1 MERRVASFDPFRLC
15 TTVDTLPCA
24 VYHNTQMQIVQ
35 SDTFTA
41 WLDNVKD
48 ERAAARIVTRIRRME
63 IGNAGDVRSV
73 GDGVSEIRIDYG
85 PGYRVYFARRG
96 RTLVILLCGG
106 DKKSQRKDIAL
117 AKRMAKEA

>member
-1 MERRVASFDPFRLC
+1 MH
-15 TTVDTLPCA
+15 T
-24 VYHNTQMQIVQ
+24 MQVVQ
-35 SDTFTA
+35 SDVFTA

-73 GDGVSEIRIDYG
+73 GEGVSEIRIDYG
-85 PGYRVYFARRG
+85 PGYRVYFTRRE

-117 AKRMAKEA
+117 ARRMAKEA

>member
-1 MERRVASFDPFRLC
+1 
-15 TTVDTLPCA
+15 
-24 VYHNTQMQIVQ
+24 MQIVQ
-35 SDTFTA
+35 SDVFTA

-73 GDGVSEIRIDYG
+73 GEGVSEIRIDYG
-85 PGYRVYFARRG
+85 PGYRVYFTRRG
-96 RTLVILLCGG
+96 RTLVILLCDG
-106 DKKSQRKDIAL
+106 DKKSRRKDIAL

>member
-1 MERRVASFDPFRLC
+1 MH
-15 TTVDTLPCA
+15 T
-24 VYHNTQMQIVQ
+24 MQIVQ
-35 SDTFTA
+35 SDVFTA

-73 GDGVSEIRIDYG
+73 GEGVSEIRIDYG
-85 PGYRVYFARRG
+85 PGYRVYFTRRR

-106 DKKSQRKDIAL
+106 DKKSQRKDIAV
-117 AKRMAKEA
+117 AKRIAKEA

>member
-1 MERRVASFDPFRLC
+1 
-15 TTVDTLPCA
+15 
-24 VYHNTQMQIVQ
+24 MQIVQ
-35 SDTFTA
+35 SDVFTA

-63 IGNAGDVRSV
+63 IGNAGDVKSV
-73 GDGVSEIRIDYG
+73 GEGVSEMRIDYG
-85 PGYRVYFARRG
+85 PGYRVYFTRRG

-106 DKKSQRKDIAL
+106 DKNSQRKDIAL

>member
-1 MERRVASFDPFRLC
+1 MMH
-15 TTVDTLPCA
+15 T
-24 VYHNTQMQIVQ
+24 MQIVQ
-35 SDTFTA
+35 CDVFTA
-41 WLDNVKD
+41 WLENVKD

-63 IGNAGDVRSV
+63 IGNPGDVRSV
-73 GDGVSEIRIDYG
+73 GEGVSEIRIDYG

-117 AKRMAKEA
+117 ARRMAKEA

>member
-1 MERRVASFDPFRLC
+1 
-15 TTVDTLPCA
+15 
-24 VYHNTQMQIVQ
+24 MQIVQ
-35 SDTFTA
+35 SDVFTA

-73 GDGVSEIRIDYG
+73 GEGVSEIRLDYG
-85 PGYRVYFARRG
+85 PSYRVYFTRRG
-96 RTLVILLCGG
+96 RILVILLCGG
-106 DKKSQRKDIAL
+106 DKKSQRKDIAV

>member
-1 MERRVASFDPFRLC
+1 MH
-15 TTVDTLPCA
+15 T
-24 VYHNTQMQIVQ
+24 MQIVQ
-35 SDTFTA
+35 SDVFTA

-73 GDGVSEIRIDYG
+73 GEGVSEIRIDYG
-85 PGYRVYFARRG
+85 PGYRVYFTRRG

-117 AKRMAKEA
+117 AKRMAKET

>member
-1 MERRVASFDPFRLC
+1 
-15 TTVDTLPCA
+15 
-24 VYHNTQMQIVQ
+24 MQIVQ
-35 SDTFTA
+35 SDVFTA

-63 IGNAGDVRSV
+63 IGNAGDVKSV
-73 GDGVSEIRIDYG
+73 GEGVSEIRIDYG
-85 PGYRVYFARRG
+85 PGYRVYFTRRG

-106 DKKSQRKDIAL
+106 DKNSQRKDIAL

>member
-1 MERRVASFDPFRLC
+1 MH
-15 TTVDTLPCA
+15 T
-24 VYHNTQMQIVQ
+24 MQIVQ
-35 SDTFTA
+35 SDVFTA

-63 IGNAGDVRSV
+63 IGNAGDVRPV
-73 GDGVSEIRIDYG
+73 GEGVSEIRIDYG
-85 PGYRVYFARRG
+85 PGYRVYFTRRG

-106 DKKSQRKDIAL
+106 DKKSQRKDIAR

>member
-1 MERRVASFDPFRLC
+1 
-15 TTVDTLPCA
+15 
-24 VYHNTQMQIVQ
+24 MQVVQ
-35 SDTFTA
+35 SDVFKS

-73 GDGVSEIRIDYG
+73 GEGVSEIRIDYG

-106 DKKSQRKDIAL
+106 DKKSQRKDIAV

>member
-1 MERRVASFDPFRLC
+1 MHR
-15 TTVDTLPCA
+15 
-24 VYHNTQMQIVQ
+24 MQIVQ
-35 SDTFTA
+35 SDVFTA

>member
-1 MERRVASFDPFRLC
+1 
-15 TTVDTLPCA
+15 
-24 VYHNTQMQIVQ
+24 MQIVQ
-35 SDTFTA
+35 SDVFTA

-63 IGNAGDVRSV
+63 IGNAGDVRSI
-73 GDGVSEIRIDYG
+73 GEGVSEIRIDYG

>member
-1 MERRVASFDPFRLC
+1 MH
-15 TTVDTLPCA
+15 T
-24 VYHNTQMQIVQ
+24 MQIVQ
-35 SDTFTA
+35 SDVFTA

-73 GDGVSEIRIDYG
+73 GEGVSEIRIDYG

>member
-1 MERRVASFDPFRLC
+1 
-15 TTVDTLPCA
+15 
-24 VYHNTQMQIVQ
+24 MQVVQ
-35 SDTFTA
+35 SDVFTA

>member
-1 MERRVASFDPFRLC
+1 MH
-15 TTVDTLPCA
+15 T
-24 VYHNTQMQIVQ
+24 MQIVQ
-35 SDTFTA
+35 SDVFTA

-48 ERAAARIVTRIRRME
+48 ERAAARIVTRIRCME
-63 IGNAGDVRSV
+63 IGNAGDARSV
-73 GDGVSEIRIDYG
+73 GEGVSEIRIDYG
-85 PGYRVYFARRG
+85 PGYRVYFTRRG

>member
-1 MERRVASFDPFRLC
+1 MH
-15 TTVDTLPCA
+15 T
-24 VYHNTQMQIVQ
+24 MQVVQ
-35 SDTFTA
+35 SDVFIA

-73 GDGVSEIRIDYG
+73 GEGVSEIRIDYG
-85 PGYRVYFARRG
+85 PGYRVYFTRRG

>member
-1 MERRVASFDPFRLC
+1 
-15 TTVDTLPCA
+15 
-24 VYHNTQMQIVQ
+24 MQIVQ
-35 SDTFTA
+35 SDVFTA

>member
-1 MERRVASFDPFRLC
+1 
-15 TTVDTLPCA
+15 
-24 VYHNTQMQIVQ
+24 MQVVQ
-35 SDTFTA
+35 SDVFTA

-48 ERAAARIVTRIRRME
+48 ERAVARIVTRIRRME
-63 IGNAGDVRSV
+63 IGNAGDMRSV
-73 GDGVSEIRIDYG
+73 GEGVSEIRIDYG
-85 PGYRVYFARRG
+85 PGYRVYFTRRG

>member
-1 MERRVASFDPFRLC
+1 MH
-15 TTVDTLPCA
+15 T
-24 VYHNTQMQIVQ
+24 MQIVQ
-35 SDTFTA
+35 SDVFTA

-63 IGNAGDVRSV
+63 IGNAGDMRSV
-73 GDGVSEIRIDYG
+73 GEGVSEIHIDYG
-85 PGYRVYFARRG
+85 PGYRVYFTRRG
-96 RTLVILLCGG
+96 RTLVVLLCGG

>member
-1 MERRVASFDPFRLC
+1 MH
-15 TTVDTLPCA
+15 T
-24 VYHNTQMQIVQ
+24 MQIVQ
-35 SDTFTA
+35 SDVFTA

-63 IGNAGDVRSV
+63 IGNAGDVRPV
-73 GDGVSEIRIDYG
+73 GEGVSEIRIDYG
-85 PGYRVYFARRG
+85 PGYRVYFIRRG

-106 DKKSQRKDIAL
+106 DKKSQRKDIAV

>member
-1 MERRVASFDPFRLC
+1 MH
-15 TTVDTLPCA
+15 T
-24 VYHNTQMQIVQ
+24 MQIVQ
-35 SDTFTA
+35 SDVFTV
-41 WLDNVKD
+41 WLDNVKN

-73 GDGVSEIRIDYG
+73 GEGVSEIRIDYG
-85 PGYRVYFARRG
+85 PGYRVYFTRRG

>member
-1 MERRVASFDPFRLC
+1 MH
-15 TTVDTLPCA
+15 T
-24 VYHNTQMQIVQ
+24 MQIVQ
-35 SDTFTA
+35 SDVFTA

-73 GDGVSEIRIDYG
+73 GEGVSEIRIDYG
-85 PGYRVYFARRG
+85 PGYRVYFTRRG

-117 AKRMAKEA
+117 AQRMAKEA

>member
-1 MERRVASFDPFRLC
+1 MH
-15 TTVDTLPCA
+15 T
-24 VYHNTQMQIVQ
+24 MQIVQ
-35 SDTFTA
+35 SDVFTA

-73 GDGVSEIRIDYG
+73 GEGVSEIRIDYG
-85 PGYRVYFARRG
+85 PGYRVYFTRRG
-96 RTLVILLCGG
+96 RILVILLCGG

>member
-1 MERRVASFDPFRLC
+1 
-15 TTVDTLPCA
+15 
-24 VYHNTQMQIVQ
+24 MQIVQ
-35 SDTFTA
+35 SDVFTA

-96 RTLVILLCGG
+96 KTLVILLCGG
-106 DKKSQRKDIAL
+106 DKKSQRKDIAV

>member
-1 MERRVASFDPFRLC
+1 
-15 TTVDTLPCA
+15 
-24 VYHNTQMQIVQ
+24 MQIVQ
-35 SDTFTA
+35 SDVFTA

-106 DKKSQRKDIAL
+106 DKKSQRKDIAV
-117 AKRMAKEA
+117 AK

>member
-1 MERRVASFDPFRLC
+1 
-15 TTVDTLPCA
+15 
-24 VYHNTQMQIVQ
+24 MQIVQ